1 MSGTNVSRKDLEDSM
16 LSGVSKAQAVEMFHE
31 LGMFDTLPKLRSFV
45 ERYVPAYILES
56 DSGHRLQQRMREYLL
71 GR

>member
-1 MSGTNVSRKDLEDSM
+1 
-16 LSGVSKAQAVEMFHE
+16 
-31 LGMFDTLPKLRSFV
+31 MFDTLPKLKSFA

-71 GR
+71 GRGMDMTSFQSNEYH